1 MKTLSR
7 YFIALFLLVCSST
20 WGTQILGRVT
30 DFSGNP
36 VEGVSVLA
44 DISALSTMTD
54 HEGRFT
60 ITFESEAPTH
70 ITFSHIS
77 FQPVMVKVKEPYS
90 RPLEIR
96 LQPTVL
102 PGQNIKVTAE
112 RAVTGLTPIAFSD
125 FTQEDIQRDYTV
137 AEFPLLLESTPNLYS
152 YADAGGGLGYSYL
165 KIRGFDDKRISVY
178 INGVPLN
185 DPEDQATYFVDIPDF
200 AANVTDIQVQRGVGN
215 SLYGDA
221 SFGGSVNIASA
232 GPEQPRKIALSSGY
246 GGFYADND
254 FVSEM
259 RKQSVEFSSGLL
271 DGQWSL
277 SGRYSKQYS
286 GGYRENS
293 WYDGWAYY
301 FSLSRL
307 DPRMSTTFN
316 IYGGPMKMH
325 LAYYGA
331 DRETLKQNRR
341 ANWLTY
347 DDETD
352 NFNQPHYEL
361 HNTYQLKD
369 NLTLRNT
376 LYYIRGKGYYEQ
388 FRSGQDYWEY
398 NIPPSA
404 TVDNRTE
411 GDLIRQKWV
420 TKNQYGWNPRL
431 DWETD
436 KGVTSLGGS
445 FYYFNSTHWGQ
456 VVWAEGLTSNIDPQN
471 RYYEYFG
478 KKYLSSAYLHR
489 YFYMGERIR
498 LMGNLQLKYL
508 HYDFDQSR
516 LGALYGYKYDLDW
529 VFLSPRAG
537 ISYLVNDQIDIFGS
551 FALSS
556 REPEDV
562 TIYDAEDPWSTPN
575 LEIRRISVSTS
586 NDTTFVFGDPTVK
599 PERLYDFELGGN
611 IRQDRWQAGLNL
623 FWMEFRN
630 EIVPEGGID
639 ESGRVRLGNAER
651 SVHSGI
657 ELSGS
662 FRLGESLTIGGNSS
676 FNYNRLKEY
685 YLYRDYDYNG
695 TVDDT
700 LDFSGN
706 HIAGFPDN
714 ISNLI
719 FDYDRE
725 PLRLTY
731 RFRAVGRQYVE
742 NGNRKELSIEP
753 YTVSSVTAALK
764 VKGFDGLGRFILSA
778 TVNNIF
784 NEKYELSGYAYET
797 DPGEWVGEYYP
808 AAERNFFV
816 QLRWELE

>member
-1 MKTLSR
+1 MRKISR
-7 YFIALFLLVCSST
+7 YFIPLLLLACASS
-20 WGTQILGRVT
+20 WGAQISGQVT
-30 DFSGNP
+30 DVSGNP
-36 VEGVSVLA
+36 IEGVSVLA
-44 DISALSTMTD
+44 DISSLSTMTD
-54 HEGRFT
+54 HEGRF
-60 ITFESEAPTH
+60 IIEFDSQAPTH

-77 FQPVMVKVKEPYS
+77 FQPVMVKVKEPYE
-90 RPLEIR
+90 RRLEIR

-102 PGQNIKVTAE
+102 PGQKIKVTAE
-112 RAVTGLTPIAFSD
+112 RAVTGLSPIAFSD
-125 FTQEDIQRDYTV
+125 FSQEDIKRDYTV
-137 AEFPLLLESTPNLYS
+137 SEFPLLLETTPNLYS

-185 DPEDQATYFVDIPDF
+185 DPEDHATYFVDIPDF

-221 SFGGSVNIASA
+221 SFGGSVNIASS
-232 GPEQPRKIALSSGY
+232 GPERPRQIALTSGY

-254 FVSEM
+254 FISEM

-307 DPRMSTTFN
+307 DPKMSTTFN

-325 LAYYGA
+325 LAYYGT
-331 DRETLKQNRR
+331 DRETLKENRR
-341 ANWLTY
+341 TNWLTY

-361 HNTYQLKD
+361 HNSYQI
-369 NLTLRNT
+369 NEEMTLRNT

-388 FRSGQDYWEY
+388 FRTGQDYWEY

-431 DWETD
+431 DWEND
-436 KGVTSLGGS
+436 KGRTSVGGS
-445 FYYFNSTHWGQ
+445 FYYFNSRHWGQ
-456 VVWAEGLTSNIDPQN
+456 VVWAEGLTSNVNPQN
-471 RYYEYFG
+471 KYYEYLG
-478 KKYLSSAYLHR
+478 KKYLSSAYLHE
-489 YFYMGERIR
+489 YFYLTDRVR

-508 HYDFDQSR
+508 HYDFDQAR

-537 ISYLVNDQIDIFGS
+537 ITYLVNDRIDIFGS

-562 TIYDAEDPWSTPN
+562 TIYDAEDPWSRPN
-575 LEIRRISVSTS
+575 LEIRQINTTTS

-599 PERLYDFELGGN
+599 PERLYDFEIGGN
-611 IRQDRWQAGLNL
+611 FRENRWQAGLNL

-630 EIVPEGGID
+630 EIIPEGGID

-662 FRLGESLTIGGNSS
+662 FRVGGSLTISGNSS

-731 RFRAVGRQYVE
+731 RFRAVGRQYIE
-742 NGNRKELSIEP
+742 NGNRRELSIES
-753 YTVSSVTAALK
+753 YTVSSVSAALK

-797 DPGEWVGEYYP
+797 NPGEWVGEYFP